1 MKNKTSKIATGTRIY
16 DIQDQ
21 DHWMDRKPY
30 HNWMLMKVHY
40 EGCAQLEEMQILDL
54 CEKISRLEDVIKQL
68 KAKAKATEDNIFILG
83 NIIIIQDRIKELS
96 IQAKKHDRKLQIY
109 IDRLQKQLDNEPKP
123 PVFEIN
129 FN

>member
-30 HNWMLMKVHY
+30 HNWMLMNVHY

-68 KAKAKATEDNIFILG
+68 KAKARTTEDNIFILG
-83 NIIIIQDRIKELS
+83 NIIIVQDRIKELS

-109 IDRLQKQLDNEPKP
+109 IERLQKHLDNEPKP

>member
-30 HNWMLMKVHY
+30 HNWMLMNVHY

-68 KAKAKATEDNIFILG
+68 KAKARTTEDNIFILG
-83 NIIIIQDRIKELS
+83 NIIIVQDRIKELS

-109 IDRLQKQLDNEPKP
+109 INRLQKHLDNEPKP

-129 FN
+129 LN